1 MTRLLIIILGT
12 IYCILTFFSSTSF
25 ASETTT
31 TTVNRLLLLDK
42 TSTAYHLSV
51 LERLRPSLVSMQ
63 SDLNPAIILSLES
76 ARYHSHVAGLV
87 GGVRRAAYA
96 FTLADG
102 QSCRAEV
109 NILSPS
115 SKDKEEEEQLHLK
128 VLSCE

>member
-1 MTRLLIIILGT
+1 MTRLLIIT
-12 IYCILTFFSSTSF
+12 IYCILTIFSLTSFSSETS
-25 ASETTT
+25 TTT

-51 LERLRPSLVSMQ
+51 LERLRPSIVSMQ

-96 FTLADG
+96 FTLANG

-115 SKDKEEEEQLHLK
+115 SKNKEEEEQLHLK